1 MSQSRKTAFS
11 RKLTHLFSLQSGISF
26 HEAQVAMARIWIGH
40 DGSGHH
46 EEVVT
51 LERPKD
57 ETGDPN
63 QTGEK
68 QKVSEPVKMP
78 KTLEEVSFQSWM
90 TEWRAKSLVSGCGN
104 RTEVSGWC

>member
-1 MSQSRKTAFS
+1 
-11 RKLTHLFSLQSGISF
+11 
-26 HEAQVAMARIWIGH
+26 MARIWIGH

-46 EEVVT
+46 EETVV

-78 KTLEEVSFQSWM
+78 KTMEEVSLVYLIAV
-90 TEWRAKSLVSGCGN
+90 WRAYSRSGRGNHPEIPGGRRRLRCQCVSHT
-104 RTEVSGWC
+104 R

>member
-1 MSQSRKTAFS
+1 
-11 RKLTHLFSLQSGISF
+11 
-26 HEAQVAMARIWIGH
+26 MARIWIGH

-46 EEVVT
+46 QETVV

-78 KTLEEVSFQSWM
+78 KTMEEVSLM
-90 TEWRAKSLVSGCGN
+90 CLVAERLAQFRLGRGN
-104 RTEVSGWC
+104 RSEVPGWCRTIRQECVSLYVRGPWTID